1 MQVCVFTAPLFS
13 AFTALA
19 AYGFVREVRG
29 DSAGVLA
36 AAFVG
41 IVPSYI
47 SRSVAGSYDL
57 EAVAIFALL
66 FVFYLFVKARRGCRC
81 CCTVHSGAR
90 RLFLLA
96 VSYVTVKSG
105 CSQCAAMVTA
115 EESCMAAARLT
126 FGLPHT
132 CGAAD
137 VVQQTTSS
145 CDCLQTLNTGSL
157 AWAIA
162 LCGAYAYMAVS
173 WGGYTFIINLLPI
186 YCLVAVASGRLTS
199 RLYVAFAPIVAIGT
213 LLAASIPVIG
223 FNAVT
228 TSEHFGAF
236 LAFAVLHGAI
246 AVSYIRRLL
255 PPREFRAAA
264 AALVGAGAALG
275 AAVGVA
281 VVLKMLASPTFGW
294 TGRSLSLLD
303 PTYAARYIPI
313 IASVSE
319 HQPPTWN
326 AYFMDIQAMVA
337 LMPVGFILCFLPLTD
352 GSLFLVL
359 YGATAV
365 YFSGVMVRLM
375 LVLAPAACCL
385 AAVGTD
391 AMFRA
396 AAAGIHAKPDL
407 PGQGPALTGTMA
419 TKCAAPFTELVVC
432 SNSNLSP

>member
-1 MQVCVFTAPLFS
+1 MVCGARP
-13 AFTALA
+13 
-19 AYGFVREVRG
+19 
-29 DSAGVLA
+29 
-36 AAFVG
+36 
-41 IVPSYI
+41 
-47 SRSVAGSYDL
+47 
-57 EAVAIFALL
+57 
-66 FVFYLFVKARRGCRC
+66 RRGLGSDR
-81 CCTVHSGAR
+81 
-90 RLFLLA
+90 
-96 VSYVTVKSG
+96 VSNG
-105 CSQCAAMVTA
+105 
-115 EESCMAAARLT
+115 R
-126 FGLPHT
+126 P
-132 CGAAD
+132 
-137 VVQQTTSS
+137 
-145 CDCLQTLNTGSL
+145 QTLNTGSL

-162 LCGAYAYMAVS
+162 LCGAYFYMALS

-186 YCLVAVASGRLTS
+186 YCLVSVFSGRLTS

-246 AVSYIRRLL
+246 AVTYIQRLL

-264 AALVGAGAALG
+264 AAFVAIGAVAGAAI
-275 AAVGVA
+275 AFV

-319 HQPPTWN
+319 HQPPSWN
-326 AYFMDIQAMVA
+326 SYFMDIQAMVV

-359 YGATAV
+359 YGVTAV

-385 AAVGTD
+385 AAIGAD
-391 AMFRA
+391 AVFRA
-396 AAAGIHAKPDL
+396 ASRGIYAKP
-407 PGQGPALTGTMA
+407 GQQADEPPANPTSKCGPANASRVQRLR
-419 TKCAAPFTELVVC
+419 
-432 SNSNLSP
+432 SSH